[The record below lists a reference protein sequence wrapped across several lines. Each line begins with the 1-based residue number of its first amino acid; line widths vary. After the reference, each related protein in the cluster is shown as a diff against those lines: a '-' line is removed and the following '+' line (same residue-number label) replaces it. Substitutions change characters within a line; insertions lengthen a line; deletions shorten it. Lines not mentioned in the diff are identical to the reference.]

1 MQEKNSKPENQQEE
15 TPNKKEGIELL
26 KEIGLKEVSN
36 KTFINLENLT
46 ALIEKDFKKLNR
58 TKALGFIQILQREF
72 QVDLQDLKE
81 ESIEFYNRRRKPKEA
96 PTKVAMIDRD
106 DEEKPKKILTY
117 ILLAIAAGVGAYLLF
132 AGDSDPK
139 QVDTMDLNVVK
150 NEVITQEAKESL
162 LALDERY
169 EKEINDSEDV
179 DLNRVVEEMFKY
191 SDSNESRLALAI
203 EGNETNQSSSVDT
216 NTTFL
221 PAKEE
226 KIEIEKNSTLIKESN
241 KEKVEVQKVD
251 KPLVVNKP
259 KEVQKP
265 LKKEV
270 KNSNKSGL
278 YITPIQK
285 AWVGVIFLDSMK
297 KKDFLIRKT
306 LKLDASKDQIILV
319 GHKNFKIFNKRLE
332 QGFKSKK
339 MVRFLYKDGELREIS
354 KKEYMNLRGGVRW

>member
-1 MQEKNSKPENQQEE
+1 MQEKKSTPENQNNQKEE
-15 TPNKKEGIELL
+15 TSKKEGIELL

-36 KTFINLENLT
+36 RTFINLENLT
-46 ALIEKDFKKLNR
+46 ALIEKDFNKLNR

-72 QVDLQDLKE
+72 QVDLQPLKE
-81 ESIEFYNRRRKPKEA
+81 ESLAFYNQHKKPKEIPSKA
-96 PTKVAMIDRD
+96 AVIDRD

-117 ILLAIAAGVGAYLLF
+117 LLLALAASVGAYLLF
-132 AGDSDPK
+132 FSKSEVK
-139 QVDTMDLNVVK
+139 QADTMDLNVVK
-150 NEVITQEAKESL
+150 NEVITEEAKETL
-162 LALDERY
+162 LALDESY
-169 EKEINDSEDV
+169 EKEINESDEV
-179 DLNRVVEEMFKY
+179 DLNKVVEEMFKH
-191 SDSNESRLALAI
+191 SDENESTLALAV
-203 EGNETNQSSSVDT
+203 ESNETNQSSIDT
-216 NTTFL
+216 NETYM
-221 PAKEE
+221 PATEE
-226 KIEIEKNSTLIKESN
+226 KIELEKNTTSTKEN
-241 KEKVEVQKVD
+241 KKVVAEVK
-251 KPLVVNKP
+251 KEHALVVNKP
-259 KEVQKP
+259 KEESKIV
-265 LKKEV
+265 KKEV
-270 KNSNKSGL
+270 KNSNRSGL